1 MQMLALI
8 LSALI
13 PLTFAKAQQIATDL
27 SSHEIEINAGF
38 DGAELLLFGHE
49 GNTEDILV
57 IVKGPEFSTT
67 VRRKE
72 RVGGIW
78 VNKTEV
84 LFESAP
90 GFYFVAATPNLNA
103 DGRIETI
110 FVETGLGARY
120 LGLNAKTE
128 TNLSET
134 FRGALIELKTR
145 AKLYSDS
152 PETVQI
158 RPDGL
163 FRVKIPF
170 PASTPVG
177 TYSVTVY
184 QVADGWP
191 VAGASTPLAV
201 RKVGFSA
208 YVFDLAHNQ
217 PLIYGIIAI
226 AIALSAGWLGGLAFR
241 RS

>member
-1 MQMLALI
+1 M
-8 LSALI
+8 
-13 PLTFAKAQQIATDL
+13 
-27 SSHEIEINAGF
+27 
-38 DGAELLLFGHE
+38 
-49 GNTEDILV
+49 
-57 IVKGPEFSTT
+57 
-67 VRRKE
+67 
-72 RVGGIW
+72 
-78 VNKTEV
+78 
-84 LFESAP
+84 
-90 GFYFVAATPNLNA
+90 
-103 DGRIETI
+103 
-110 FVETGLGARY
+110 
-120 LGLNAKTE
+120 
-128 TNLSET
+128 
-134 FRGALIELKTR
+134 
-145 AKLYSDS
+145 
-152 PETVQI
+152 QI

>member
-1 MQMLALI
+1 MQMLVLI
-8 LSALI
+8 ISALI

-27 SSHEIEINAGF
+27 SSHEIEISAGF
-38 DGAELLLFGHE
+38 DGTELLLFGYE

-90 GFYFVAATPNLNA
+90 GFYFVAVTPNLNA
-103 DGRIETI
+103 DGQIETI
-110 FVETGLGARY
+110 FAETGLGARY
-120 LGLNAKTE
+120 LGLNATAE
-128 TNLSET
+128 TNLSEI
-134 FRGALIELKTR
+134 FRRALIELKTR
-145 AKLYSDS
+145 AKLYSDT
-152 PETVQI
+152 PGTVQI

-184 QVADGWP
+184 QVVDGWP
-191 VAGASTPLAV
+191 VTGASTPLVV
-201 RKVGFSA
+201 RKAGFSA

-217 PLIYGIIAI
+217 PLVYGIIAI